1 MRGILVLITVAL
13 VTGCV
18 DVKQPYVEKQ
28 FFLIQVPSAEKA
40 SQTIPGSVLRVVDFD
55 VSPAFTDKEL
65 VYLQQDNQYT
75 SDFYNSFFISV
86 SNMFTEA
93 SKNWLQQSAMFSQV
107 VSLNSLI
114 DANYILEGLVQGVY
128 GDFRDQ
134 NAPKAVLKLQFL
146 LLSVNENGEN
156 EVILQQNFHEEVS
169 IADTS
174 AAELVKG
181 WNSALEKV
189 LQDLEGKISAE
200 ILEK

>member
-1 MRGILVLITVAL
+1 MTSG
-13 VTGCV
+13 V

-28 FFLIQVPSAEKA
+28 FFLIEAPTANKA
-40 SQTIPGSVLRVVDFD
+40 SQTIPDSILRVVDFD

-128 GDFRDQ
+128 GDFRDK

-146 LLSVNENGEN
+146 LLTVNDNGEN
-156 EVILQQNFHEEVS
+156 EVVLQHNFNEQVTIKE
-169 IADTS
+169 AN
-174 AAELVKG
+174 AEELVRG
-181 WNSALEKV
+181 WNSALEKI
-189 LQDLEGKISAE
+189 LQDLEGKISAK